1 MESRRNTDFQSNH
14 DNLMRKDNPENQAGT
29 RLQTRKNSLVDTFK
43 KTIEPI
49 NVNTLTSSNYIKDFK

>member
-14 DNLMRKDNPENQAGT
+14 DNLTRKNNPENQAGT